1 MRDPGRITDER
12 PGALESDLIASMRD
26 DAPKRRARDRTLAA
40 LGLGSATL
48 GVSTSTTAAI
58 AGKAAIASTWIAVG
72 KWVVLGIAGGALATG
87 LLHQETEPKAHVAV
101 PAAPA
106 AIVAPVE
113 PPVAFVV
120 AEPAPIAAPLPLAPK

>member
-1 MRDPGRITDER
+1 MRDPRRITEAR

-26 DAPKRRARDRTLAA
+26 DAPRRRARDRTLAA

-72 KWVVLGIAGGALATG
+72 KWIALGIGAGALAVG
-87 LLHQETEPKAHVAV
+87 VLHEKPEPKAHSAV
-101 PAAPA
+101 PAAP
-106 AIVAPVE
+106 PV
-113 PPVAFVV
+113 
-120 AEPAPIAAPLPLAPK
+120 